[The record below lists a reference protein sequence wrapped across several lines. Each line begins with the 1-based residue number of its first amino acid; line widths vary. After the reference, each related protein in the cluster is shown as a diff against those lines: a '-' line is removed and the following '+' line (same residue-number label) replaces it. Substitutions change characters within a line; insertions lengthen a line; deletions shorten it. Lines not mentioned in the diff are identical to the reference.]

1 MKFFQLFRKKLVALG
16 IEPHQP
22 LQKNHF
28 MFVLLRRLL
37 IFSLFVLWIIF
48 STVFLIYEA
57 KKLGEYSDSAYIS
70 ISLICYVLML
80 ATTAW
85 KLEKL
90 FKLFESFEDLIKKR
104 KIFLLFFCLT
114 HFILRC
120 KRILGQILSVMKV
133 KSYYCSSIQCP

>member
-1 MKFFQLFRKKLVALG
+1 MSLFREISIITINDKIIVDRETVIKNQKTKLSKKSTMKIFQLFRKNLAALG

-28 MFVLLRRLL
+28 IFMLLRRLL

-48 STVFLIYEA
+48 STGFLIYEA
-57 KKLGEYSDSAYIS
+57 KKLGEYSDSAYVS
-70 ISLICYVLML
+70 ISLICYVLMV
-80 ATTAW
+80 ATTTW

-104 KIFLLFFCLT
+104 KTF
-114 HFILRC
+114 
-120 KRILGQILSVMKV
+120 
-133 KSYYCSSIQCP
+133 